1 MSQTK
6 LYLFGA
12 IGGLVIAG
20 IVILFLALTNK
31 ETIVVDEGM
40 FGSWHVVEPTDG
52 LFTAVMPRGPE
63 ETSTQIP
70 VSDVDGSILQRSY
83 VSSDENGSDY
93 FISTL
98 VYPVP
103 FRASEAKTI
112 LGGALEGMVQAVDG
126 NVLEKSRFETYNDL
140 PSVDFA
146 ITNGEFNYQ
155 GKIMLGD
162 RVLYQLFVAYESGK
176 ISDQAYVYFLSSF
189 EPKTP

>member
-1 MSQTK
+1 M
-6 LYLFGA
+6 
-12 IGGLVIAG
+12 
-20 IVILFLALTNK
+20 
-31 ETIVVDEGM
+31 
-40 FGSWHVVEPTDG
+40 
-52 LFTAVMPRGPE
+52 
-63 ETSTQIP
+63 
-70 VSDVDGSILQRSY
+70 
-83 VSSDENGSDY
+83 
-93 FISTL
+93 
-98 VYPVP
+98 
-103 FRASEAKTI
+103 
-112 LGGALEGMVQAVDG
+112 QAVDG